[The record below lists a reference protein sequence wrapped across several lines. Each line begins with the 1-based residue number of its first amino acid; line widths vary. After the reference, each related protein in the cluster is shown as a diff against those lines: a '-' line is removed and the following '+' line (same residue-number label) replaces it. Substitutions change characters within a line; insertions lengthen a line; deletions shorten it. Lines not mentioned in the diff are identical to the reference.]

1 MFLREKILI
10 SFDQKLLY
18 LKNNELFF
26 RKKQSELSILKNRLP
41 DLKARVNNY
50 FQSLDFVEQKLI
62 TEIKNTISEKKIS
75 FVQNSGKLNLEIF
88 FNNFKV
94 LKEKI
99 SFLTVNLSKQV
110 ANLLNTKKQF
120 LNSSIKHLDI
130 LSYKETLRRGFA
142 VVKNKN
148 KIIKSATQV
157 AGDDLSIEFVK

>member
-1 MFLREKILI
+1 MSSFLE
-10 SFDQKLLY
+10 
-18 LKNNELFF
+18 
-26 RKKQSELSILKNRLP
+26 KKQSELSILKNRLP

-62 TEIKNTISEKKIS
+62 NEIKNTISEKKIS

-130 LSYKETLRRGFA
+130 LSYKETLRRGFR
-142 VVKNKN
+142 
-148 KIIKSATQV
+148 
-157 AGDDLSIEFVK
+157 GC